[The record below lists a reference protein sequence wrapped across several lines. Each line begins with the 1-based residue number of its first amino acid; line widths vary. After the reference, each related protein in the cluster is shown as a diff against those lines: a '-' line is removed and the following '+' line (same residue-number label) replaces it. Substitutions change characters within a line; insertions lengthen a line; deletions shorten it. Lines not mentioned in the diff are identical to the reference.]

1 MSRAAAGPVP
11 APLAVFRCDGS
22 AAIGGGHLRR
32 CLTLAEALQAAGWR
46 CAFATAAASLAVLPR
61 LAGSVEILPL
71 DEALDAAGEAA
82 AIGRRYPRCD
92 WLIVDHYG
100 RDQAFER
107 ACRSFAARSLVI
119 DDLADRA
126 HDCDVLLDQTLRRRA
141 QDYRGLVPQ
150 RCQMLLGVEFALL
163 RPEFVRA
170 RVDHERSA
178 VNAVPPY
185 RVLVAM
191 GLTDPDNLTT
201 LALTALDGCP
211 LPLLIDVVLGAAAP
225 HREAVAAMAA
235 RLAHPVRVLVDPPGL
250 AAVMAAADLVIGA
263 AGTSSWER
271 CCLALPSIVL
281 LAADNQRHIAAAL
294 LDAGAACVLQQ
305 GPATP
310 PADLAAAV
318 LALLRDPPRRAAMAR
333 RAASVCDGRGVER
346 VIALLASPLCRLKPA
361 GLAAAE

>member
-1 MSRAAAGPVP
+1 MSQAAARPA

-22 AAIGGGHLRR
+22 AAVGGGHLRR
-32 CLTLAEALQAAGWR
+32 CLTLAEALQAQGWR

-92 WLIVDHYG
+92 WLIIDHYG
-100 RDQAFER
+100 RDAAFEH
-107 ACRSFAARSLVI
+107 ACRPFAARSLVI

-141 QDYRGLVPQ
+141 DDYRGLVPQ
-150 RCQMLLGVEFALL
+150 RCQLLLGVEFALL
-163 RPEFVRA
+163 RPEFVLA
-170 RVDHERSA
+170 RDDHAPSA
-178 VNAVPPY
+178 VNAAPPY
-185 RVLVAM
+185 RLLVAM

-211 LPLLIDVVLGAAAP
+211 LPLVIDVVLGTAAP
-225 HREAVAAMAA
+225 HRDTVAAQAA
-235 RLAHPVRVLVDPPGL
+235 RLAHPVRVLVDPPDL
-250 AAVMAAADLVIGA
+250 AAVMAVADLVIGT

-271 CCLALPSIVL
+271 CCLGLPSIAL
-281 LAADNQRHIAAAL
+281 IAASNQQTIAAAL
-294 LDAGAACVLQQ
+294 AAAGAACVLQQ
-305 GPATP
+305 GHATP
-310 PADLAAAV
+310 PAELAAVV

-346 VIALLASPLCRLKPA
+346 VVAQITSRLCGLKPA
-361 GLAAAE
+361 GPAAAA